1 MIVGQKVIIMKEHY
15 TKETYLS
22 SCKKKLVISLALVRD
37 STSGLGGYWEI
48 GFLGDAF
55 EALKDEGVLDETQAI
70 VGLWYLNQDPDGS
83 KALAIFA
90 EICAK
95 AETNITLPELIVFS
109 EDLSAKANK
118 RYGFR

>member
-1 MIVGQKVIIMKEHY
+1 MIVGQKVIIMQEHY
-15 TKETYLS
+15 TQHIVLS
-22 SCKKKLVISLALVRD
+22 CCNRELIISLALVRD

-55 EALKDEGVLDETQAI
+55 EVLKDEGILDETRGC
-70 VGLWYLNQDPDGS
+70 VGLWYFDQDPDGS
-83 KALAIFA
+83 KALRIFA

-95 AETNITLPELIVFS
+95 AETKITLPELIVFS
-109 EDLSAKANK
+109 EDLSVKANK